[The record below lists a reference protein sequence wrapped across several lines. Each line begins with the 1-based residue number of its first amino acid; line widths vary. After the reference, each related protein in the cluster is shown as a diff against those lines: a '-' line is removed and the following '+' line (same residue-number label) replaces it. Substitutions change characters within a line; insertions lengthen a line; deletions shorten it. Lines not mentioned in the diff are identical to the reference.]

1 MHKIFKIQNIMN
13 YYVKAIFIILGVMLF
28 ELLYSQ
34 SNDITV
40 KELEEHVYFLA
51 SDSLQGRKPGTL
63 GGKIAAEY
71 IRDNFIGDG
80 LSLMGKDGFQYF
92 YVTTSVEPGENNK
105 FLFNSLEAKFDIDF
119 NLMPFSSNNEIEA
132 EVVFAGYG
140 IEMDHDSVKWNDYN
154 NLDVEG
160 KWVMVLRAD
169 PEPENDSS
177 LFISFGGD
185 RDKVLTARDKKA
197 VGIIFVNGV
206 NSSTDDKL
214 VGSRFSR
221 VTASAGLPA
230 INITRS
236 LADSILGGDRNIAD
250 IEKEII
256 DSKQTIGFTTPSTIV
271 VSTDLKRVEVQTQN
285 IVAVIEGN
293 DPELK
298 NEYVVIGA
306 HYDHLGMG
314 GHGSGS
320 RNPDTIAVHNGADD
334 NASGVAAIIELAEKL
349 NSEKDKLR
357 RSVIFMAF
365 GAEEMGLL
373 GSQFFTNEP
382 TIGLKDVILMV
393 NFDMVGRFDN
403 DKRSLMIAGTGT
415 AEQMV
420 EILRKHE
427 ENANMSFNH
436 SPEGYGASDH
446 ASFYGAGI
454 PVLFFF
460 TGAHQDYHTP
470 DDDADKINYEGEKE
484 IIDFAYP
491 LIVEIINSDDKL
503 VYKEAAPVAKKVGSG
518 RGGLKVKFGIMPDF
532 TSTENDGL
540 GVGGITAGGP
550 AHGGGMLKGDK
561 IIAIEGMPVTNI
573 YDYMARLKKLNPGQR
588 VSVDIVRDGEKKILM
603 LQL

>member
-1 MHKIFKIQNIMN
+1 MHKIFKPHNIMT
-13 YYVKAIFIILGVMLF
+13 YFVKSIFIILGVMLF
-28 ELLYSQ
+28 EVLSAQ
-34 SNDITV
+34 SSDVTV

-51 SDSLQGRKPGTL
+51 SDSLQGRKPGTP
-63 GGKIAAEY
+63 GSKIAAEY
-71 IRDNFIGDG
+71 IRYNFIKDG
-80 LSLMGKDGFQYF
+80 LSLMGEDGFQYF
-92 YVTTSVEPGENNK
+92 SVTTSVEPGKENK
-105 FLFNSLEAKFDIDF
+105 FLFNGGEAIFEKDF
-119 NLMPFSSNNEIEA
+119 NLMPFSSNNELEA

-140 IEMDHDSVKWNDYN
+140 IEMDHDSVVWNDYN

-177 LFISFGGD
+177 LFISYGVD

-197 VGIIFVNGV
+197 AGIIFVNGV
-206 NSSTDDKL
+206 NSSADDKL
-214 VGSRFSR
+214 MGSTFSR
-221 VTASAGLPA
+221 ITASAGLPA
-230 INITRS
+230 INITRA
-236 LADSILGGDRNIAD
+236 LADSILGGERNIAD

-256 DSKQTIGFTTPSTIV
+256 ESKQTKGFLTSSTIV
-271 VSTDLKRVEVQTQN
+271 VSTELKRVEVQTQN
-285 IVAVIEGN
+285 IVAIIEGN

-298 NEYVVIGA
+298 NEYIVIGA

-320 RNPDTIAVHNGADD
+320 RNPDTIAAHNGADD
-334 NASGVAAIIELAEKL
+334 NASGVAAIIEIAEKL

-357 RSVIFMAF
+357 RSVILMAF

-373 GSQFFTNEP
+373 GSQFFTKEP

-403 DKRSLMIAGTGT
+403 DKRTLMIAGTGT
-415 AEQMV
+415 AEQMD
-420 EILRKHE
+420 EILSRHE

-454 PVLFFF
+454 PVMFFF

-470 DDDADKINYEGEKE
+470 DDDADKINYKGEKE

-491 LIVEIINSDDKL
+491 LIFEVINSDDKL
-503 VYKEAAPVAKKVGSG
+503 VYKEAAPTTKKIGRG

-532 TSTENDGL
+532 TSAENDGL
-540 GVGGITAGGP
+540 GVGGVTAGGP
-550 AHGGGMLKGDK
+550 ADGGGMLKGDK
-561 IIAIEGMPVTNI
+561 ITAIEGMPVTNI